1 MAAQEKP
8 RIFQD
13 GQDMVLSIGL
23 LVLVMFVSVG
33 FTGLCTFNPGAPE
46 NGPVQEVDAK
56 TFTDMEARSVTYPVR
71 YPEMPE
77 GWVTNSA
84 RRSMIGG
91 EPAPVIGWVTP
102 DTGYVAMT
110 QTSADLTEAIKAIDE
125 DPRQNTDTVRI
136 AGEDVQKYTSE
147 ERDVRDVWA
156 VDLDDVRLVFTGA
169 GTDAEFEELIS
180 TAIDTAPINTSVPVD

>member
-1 MAAQEKP
+1 
-8 RIFQD
+8 
-13 GQDMVLSIGL
+13 MVLSIGL